1 MSDRPSWPRQ
11 AFVAGEWRGTSRT
24 FPVRNPATGETL
36 AEVADCGADEGLRAR
51 EAAVEA
57 FPLWKN
63 TPGAERSRILRKWFD
78 LMMAQ
83 AEPIATTMTLEM
95 GKPILESRG
104 EVKYAASFVD
114 FYAESA
120 RRIGGE
126 LLPSPAPFPHK
137 RLLVRHEPVG
147 PAYGIT
153 PWNFPAAMVTRKAAP
168 ALAAGCPFILKPA
181 EQSPLTALLL
191 AQLWEQAGGPKGV
204 FQVLPA
210 LDPVPMSQVLIS
222 DPRIRKLT
230 FTGSTEVGRL
240 LYAQAA
246 QTLKRVSLELG
257 GNAPFLVFEDADMEK
272 AANEVVL
279 SKFRNSGQTC
289 ICTNRVLVQESVRP
303 RFTEAFADLTASL
316 KVGDPMLEETQ
327 IGPLVDQ
334 QGYGKVKAAVEDAL
348 AQGAKVRVGG
358 EPRGGL
364 FYAPTVLTD
373 VRRGMK
379 VLDEE
384 TFGPVAPVA
393 AFRDEAEA
401 IALANATGYG
411 LAGYMWTR
419 DLGRAFRVSEALE
432 YGLVGVNDGVPS
444 AMAPHAPFGGMK
456 DSGVGR
462 EGGPWGLDEYL
473 EVKLISM
480 GIVQL

>member
-1 MSDRPSWPRQ
+1 MMVPVRAVRGGTEVEYR
-11 AFVAGEWRGTSRT
+11 AKTFVVAGGYVW
-24 FPVRNPATGETL
+24 
-36 AEVADCGADEGLRAR
+36 
-51 EAAVEA
+51 
-57 FPLWKN
+57 
-63 TPGAERSRILRKWFD
+63 
-78 LMMAQ
+78 
-83 AEPIATTMTLEM
+83 
-95 GKPILESRG
+95 
-104 EVKYAASFVD
+104 
-114 FYAESA
+114 SA
-120 RRIGGE
+120 
-126 LLPSPAPFPHK
+126 H
-137 RLLVRHEPVG
+137 
-147 PAYGIT
+147 
-153 PWNFPAAMVTRKAAP
+153 
-168 ALAAGCPFILKPA
+168 
-181 EQSPLTALLL
+181 LLL
-191 AQLWEQAGGPKGV
+191 LSRDARHPDGLPAGVGGCDGLQRQGV

-230 FTGSTEVGRL
+230 FTGSTDVGRL
-240 LYAQAA
+240 LYSQAA

-272 AANEVVL
+272 AAKDVVA
-279 SKFRNSGQTC
+279 SKFRNAGQTC

-303 RFTEAFADLTASL
+303 RFTEAFSDLTASL
-316 KVGDPMLEETQ
+316 KVGDPMLEDTQ

-334 QGYGKVKAAVEDAL
+334 QGLAKVKAAVEDAV
-348 AQGAKVRVGG
+348 AKGARVAVGG
-358 EPRGGL
+358 EARGGL

-384 TFGPVAPVA
+384 TFGPVAPIA

-401 IALANATGYG
+401 IALANSTPYG

-432 YGLVGVNDGVPS
+432 YGLVGVNDAVPS

-473 EVKLISM
+473 EVKLVSM
-480 GIVQL
+480 GLV